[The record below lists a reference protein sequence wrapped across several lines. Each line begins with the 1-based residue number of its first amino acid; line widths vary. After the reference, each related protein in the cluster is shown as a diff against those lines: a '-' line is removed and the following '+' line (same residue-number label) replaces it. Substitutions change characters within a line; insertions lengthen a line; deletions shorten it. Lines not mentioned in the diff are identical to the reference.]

1 MEEKK
6 RAVAKKLIT
15 PNMQEWL
22 PVSPKMP
29 EKPHEETTESEA
41 DEEVLDQEVSDQ
53 KVSDQ
58 EISGPGKQSVA
69 EILEEA
75 GADEVPAEEM
85 AIEPVEEEPVEE
97 EPHSR
102 VALSD
107 NKSGLGM
114 GWYVVHTYSGYENK
128 VKANIEK
135 AIENRHLENEILE
148 VRVPLQDVM
157 EIKDGVEKTS
167 QKKMFPGYVLLHMDA
182 DNNDAWYVVRNTRG
196 VTGFVGPGSKP
207 VPLTEAELKALDFGV
222 DTAVEFAE
230 GDVISVT
237 AGVWKDT
244 VGTVQKIDASRQTLT
259 INVEMFG
266 RETPVEINF
275 ADVKK
280 MWD

>member
-1 MEEKK
+1 MGEKK
-6 RAVAKKLIT
+6 EHMAADSTAARAVAKKFIT
-15 PNMQEWL
+15 PDMQEWL
-22 PVSPKMP
+22 PVSPRMP
-29 EKPHEETTESEA
+29 YEDAGTDGEPAVTEE
-41 DEEVLDQEVSDQ
+41 
-53 KVSDQ
+53 
-58 EISGPGKQSVA
+58 P
-69 EILEEA
+69 
-75 GADEVPAEEM
+75 VPE
-85 AIEPVEEEPVEE
+85 EPVEEEPVAEEPMMEEPTIEEPVQE

-148 VRVPLQDVM
+148 VRVPLQDVR
-157 EIKDGVEKTS
+157 ELKNGVEKAT
-167 QKKMFPGYVLLHMDA
+167 QKKLFPGYVLLHMDA

-207 VPLTEAELKALDFGV
+207 VPLTEEELRALDFGA
-222 DTAVEFAE
+222 DAAPAEFSE
-230 GDVISVT
+230 GDVINVV

-244 VGTVQKIDASRQTLT
+244 VGTVQKVDETRKTVT

-266 RETPVEINF
+266 RETPVEIHF
-275 ADVKK
+275 TDVRK